1 MKIIKT
7 DQEVQKLIKAGQ
19 LLAEVKQ
26 IIYDL
31 VRPGVSLK
39 ELDAIAF
46 KEIEKRNA
54 KPSFLNYQGF
64 PATICASVN
73 NVLIHGI
80 PTDYVIQESDVV
92 SIDLG
97 LAFEGF
103 HADSAFTK
111 AVGKVSYQDQKI
123 IDVAESAFWA
133 GFNAIKKDATTLDI
147 ANAIFKVIKQNNLYT
162 PKEFSGHG
170 IGRTLHEEPYVYN
183 YPNKNEVIKLQDNMV
198 ICIEPMILQNS
209 AKVKI
214 LKDGWTVIA
223 TSNKNAAHYEQTV
236 LIKNSKGIILT
247 GEIKK

>member
-7 DQEVQKLIKAGQ
+7 DQEIEILKKAGK

-46 KEIEKRNA
+46 KEITKRNA

-73 NVLIHGI
+73 QKLIHGI
-80 PTDYVIQESDVV
+80 PDEYIIKDSDVV

-97 LAFEGF
+97 LIYEGF
-103 HADSAFTK
+103 HSDTAFTK
-111 AVGKVSYQDQKI
+111 AVGQVSYNDKKI
-123 IDVAESAFWA
+123 IQVAEDAFWA

-170 IGRTLHEEPYVYN
+170 IGTSLHEEPYIYN
-183 YPNKNEVIKLQDNMV
+183 YPNKNDVVKLKDNMV

-209 AKVKI
+209 DKVKI
-214 LKDGWTVIA
+214 LKDGWSVIA
-223 TSNKNAAHYEQTV
+223 ASNKNAAHFEQMV
-236 LIKNSKGIILT
+236 LIKNNKGIILT

>member
-123 IDVAESAFWA
+123 IDVAESAFW
-133 GFNAIKKDATTLDI
+133 
-147 ANAIFKVIKQNNLYT
+147 
-162 PKEFSGHG
+162 
-170 IGRTLHEEPYVYN
+170 
-183 YPNKNEVIKLQDNMV
+183 
-198 ICIEPMILQNS
+198 
-209 AKVKI
+209 
-214 LKDGWTVIA
+214 
-223 TSNKNAAHYEQTV
+223 
-236 LIKNSKGIILT
+236 
-247 GEIKK
+247 